1 MRPEHPVRFR
11 PGRSGRA
18 DGHLDYP
25 RCPGWRR
32 QGGRGGRRRRLA
44 GHHRYEGDGPTS
56 KRRLR
61 AWAAG
66 QSLMRS
72 VLGAPSP
79 SDRRS
84 RSCRWLTREHC
95 GHPCSIVEVE
105 RRSSALP
112 LRRAGFPRREVDD
125 GYRCCR
131 CDWFDVSVP
140 PSARMSR
147 HRCLVTGHSTHLH
160 LQVDPLVPPAWPFP
174 LRHWSSI
181 APTGR
186 DDQAGRNQQ
195 ACAELRR
202 ASGLKVPVPRAS
214 PLALIPDSLLH
225 QDCSSRLKR
234 PVMPECVQL
243 AA

>member
-1 MRPEHPVRFR
+1 MLPEHSTQRR
-11 PGRSGRA
+11 PGHPGREG
-18 DGHLDYP
+18 GHHDRP
-25 RCPGWRR
+25 RYYGWRC
-32 QGGRGGRRRRLA
+32 QAGRRERCYRRD
-44 GHHRYEGDGPTS
+44 GDRRYEREGPRSEWTP
-56 KRRLR
+56 R
-61 AWAAG
+61 AWEAG
-66 QSLMRS
+66 PSLTKS

-79 SDRRS
+79 SDPRS
-84 RSCRWLTREHC
+84 RSCCRLTREDF
-95 GHPCSIVEVE
+95 GYPCSIVEVE
-105 RRSSALP
+105 HRTSALP
-112 LRRAGFPRREVDD
+112 LRHAWIPRPERDD
-125 GYRCCR
+125 EYRCR
-131 CDWFDVSVP
+131 RFDWIDLSVR

-147 HRCLVTGHSTHLH
+147 HRCLVTAHSTHLH

-202 ASGLKVPVPRAS
+202 ARGLKVPVPRAA
-214 PLALIPDSLLH
+214 PLALIPDSLRH